1 MSEKIIN
8 FIKYNNAFTIILGV
22 CFLGSGVTFAYST
35 TVRDAVQ
42 SSIYTSSETV
52 TSVDNGLIIST
63 NLDNFDFMLKINS
76 ITEDGK
82 NYYAVYSYQTLMIED
97 GAWKVK
103 NVEKTL
109 TVNKEALDGKDLGL
123 YASKELGDNINYE
136 LSYLKRVQKLEREK
150 GESQKVVTTEYSGLI
165 GKLLDPK
172 EQVIEGYN
180 PVIPEEVTPE
190 VSNTVE
196 LKPEPEVIPLPS
208 TPSVPDLTP
217 VTPVTPVTPAPSAS
231 ESTSTPVLES
241 ATSTPQATSTP
252 ATTTPEVIP
261 EPVATSTPA
270 TTTPEVIPE
279 PEVIPPTPEV
289 ITEPVADTT
298 PTPEIVPEP
307 VIEEPTSTTTTP

>member
-42 SSIYTSSETV
+42 SGIYTSSETV

-150 GESQKVVTTEYSGLI
+150 GESQKVVTTEYNGLI

-180 PVIPEEVTPE
+180 PVIPEEVTSE
-190 VSNTVE
+190 VSAPVE
-196 LKPEPEVIPLPS
+196 LKPEPEVIPP
-208 TPSVPDLTP
+208 TPEVITEPVVDTTPTPEIVPEP
-217 VTPVTPVTPAPSAS
+217 
-231 ESTSTPVLES
+231 E
-241 ATSTPQATSTP
+241 ATSTP

-261 EPVATSTPA
+261 EPV
-270 TTTPEVIPE
+270 V
-279 PEVIPPTPEV
+279 
-289 ITEPVADTT
+289 DTT

-307 VIEEPTSTTTTP
+307 EVIPPTPTP

>member
-35 TVRDAVQ
+35 TVRDAVY
-42 SSIYTSSETV
+42 SSSEIV

-150 GESQKVVTTEYSGLI
+150 GESQKVVTTEYNGLI

-180 PVIPEEVTPE
+180 PVIPEEVTSE
-190 VSNTVE
+190 VSAPVE
-196 LKPEPEVIPLPS
+196 LKPEPEVIPP
-208 TPSVPDLTP
+208 TPEVITEPVVDTTPTPEIVPEP
-217 VTPVTPVTPAPSAS
+217 
-231 ESTSTPVLES
+231 E
-241 ATSTPQATSTP
+241 ATSTP

-261 EPVATSTPA
+261 EPVVDTTPTPEIVPEPEVIPPTPEVIPEPEVIPPTSEVITEPVVDTTP
-270 TTTPEVIPE
+270 TPEVIPE
-279 PEVIPPTPEV
+279 PEVIPPTP
-289 ITEPVADTT
+289 T
-298 PTPEIVPEP
+298 P
-307 VIEEPTSTTTTP
+307 

>member
-1 MSEKIIN
+1 MSEKVIN

-22 CFLGSGVTFAYST
+22 CFLSFGVTFASST
-35 TVRDAVQ
+35 TVRDAVY
-42 SSIYTSSETV
+42 SSSETV

-136 LSYLKRVQKLEREK
+136 LSYLKKVQKLEREK
-150 GESQKVVTTEYSGLI
+150 GESQKVVTIEYSGLI

-172 EQVIEGYN
+172 EQIIEGYN

-190 VSNTVE
+190 VPTPVE
-196 LKPEPEVIPLPS
+196 LKPEPEVIPLPD
-208 TPSVPDLTP
+208 TPSVLEATTTIPITP
-217 VTPVTPVTPAPSAS
+217 VAPVLSPAETTSSPVPEST
-231 ESTSTPVLES
+231 STSTPVLES
-241 ATSTPQATSTP
+241 ATSTLEVTSTP
-252 ATTTPEVIP
+252 ATTTPDVTPVPVVEVASTTPEIIP
-261 EPVATSTPA
+261 EPIVEATS
-270 TTTPEVIPE
+270 
-279 PEVIPPTPEV
+279 
-289 ITEPVADTT
+289 
-298 PTPEIVPEP
+298 TPEIVPEP
-307 VIEEPTSTTTTP
+307 VIEESTSTTTTP